1 MKHPFRSYL
10 IFNLLMAVL
19 TLGLWWAL
27 SPVMSWVECL
37 VQYGFFLVLTGGIL
51 LAAYRTVHHPNP
63 FLFNG
68 LILGSVLGK
77 LILSLIFLF
86 IYTKALRPEG
96 RSFLVLFFCLYIGY
110 TVYEITEMIRLSRA
124 QQQSLRQ

>member
-1 MKHPFRSYL
+1 MKHPIRSFL
-10 IFNLLMAVL
+10 LFNLFMAML
-19 TLGLWWAL
+19 SGGLWWGF
-27 SPVMSWVECL
+27 SPTLLAVE
-37 VQYGFFLVLTGGIL
+37 VFAQFGFYFALTGGIL
-51 LAAYRTVHHPNP
+51 LAAFRTVHHPNP

-86 IYTKALRPEG
+86 MYSRTLMPQG

-110 TVYEITEMIRLSRA
+110 TIYEIKVMIALSRSK
-124 QQQSLRQ
+124 QRSLGQ